1 MKIVLLTSRFPYP
14 LEKGDKLRI
23 YNQIKHLGENNEV
36 TLITVN
42 RGDVKKA
49 YIEQLEP
56 YCKDI
61 YVFQLSNLDL
71 GVNLTRALFNG
82 LPFQVGIFF
91 KKKYRKKIQNIISRV
106 KPDAIYCH
114 LIRMSEYIC
123 GMNGCP
129 KTLDYMDAFSKG
141 IERRAQS
148 SSYFMK
154 RFLEVEHKR
163 LVEYESVVFERFDRK
178 VIISEQDRDCISHK
192 ENCKIEI
199 LPNGVDYEI
208 FHPLNRKK
216 KYDLLFTG
224 NMGYPPN
231 IESAIYTA
239 KEILP
244 LVQKINPEI
253 NLLIAGVNPPR
264 DVSSLHSEKIH
275 VISEFSHIREAFAQS
290 KVMLA
295 PMLISIGLQNKILQA
310 MAMKIPVVCSSLAN
324 NAIKAPVNKCILE
337 ANEPSEYAEKINLL
351 LTDMDF
357 YQSIT
362 NNAHQFVQKNYD
374 WKVINKKLEETILN
388 LSHKVKVVA

>member
-42 RGDVKKA
+42 IGDVKTD
-49 YIEQLEP
+49 YIKQLEP

-61 YVFQLSNLDL
+61 HVFKLSKLDL
-71 GVNLTRALFNG
+71 GVNLTRALFSG

-91 KKKYRKKIQNIISRV
+91 KKKYRSKIQEIIRKV
-106 KPDAIYCH
+106 RPDAVYCH
-114 LIRMSEYIC
+114 LIRMSEYIY
-123 GMNGCP
+123 GMNGCS

-141 IERRAQS
+141 IERRAQTS
-148 SSYFMK
+148 SFFMK
-154 RFLEVEHKR
+154 WFLEVEHKR

-178 VIISEQDRDCISHK
+178 VIISEQDRDCIPHK

-208 FHPLNRKK
+208 FHPLDRKK

-244 LVQKINPEI
+244 LVQKNNPKI

-264 DVSSLHSEKIH
+264 EVVSLHSEKIH
-275 VISEFSHIREAFAQS
+275 VIPEFSHIREAFAQS
-290 KVMLA
+290 KIMLA

-351 LTDMDF
+351 LNDKDF
-357 YQSIT
+357 YESIT
-362 NNAHQFVQKNYD
+362 CNAYKFVKENYD
-374 WKVINKKLEETILN
+374 WKIINRKLEETILKPTH
-388 LSHKVKVVA
+388 LVKVVA

>member
-1 MKIVLLTSRFPYP
+1 MKIILLTSRFPYP

-36 TLITVN
+36 TLITLST
-42 RGDVKKA
+42 GAVKND
-49 YIEQLEP
+49 YIKELEP

-61 YVFQLSNLDL
+61 HVFKLSSLDL

-91 KKKYRKKIQNIISRV
+91 KKKYREKIQEIIRNV
-106 KPDAIYCH
+106 KPDAVYCH
-114 LIRMSEYIC
+114 LIRMSEYIH

-141 IERRAQS
+141 IERRAQA

-208 FHPLNRKK
+208 FHPLDREK

-244 LVQKINPEI
+244 LVQRINPEI
-253 NLLIAGVNPPR
+253 NLLIAGINPPR
-264 DVSSLHSEKIH
+264 DVVSLHSEKIH
-275 VISEFSHIREAFAQS
+275 VIPEFSHIREAFAQS
-290 KVMLA
+290 RIMLA

-351 LTDMDF
+351 LNDKDF

-362 NNAHQFVQKNYD
+362 SNAYEFVQKNYD

-388 LSHKVKVVA
+388 LSHKVKVFA